1 MEKILKGIVRLLGLA
16 SGLLGLL
23 CLISCAAMLVILLHD
38 SKDAVVVLLGIVG
51 IISSG
56 LFGAYFLCVAFVV
69 WRQFSPAAVHHI
81 SAVVALVLFG
91 VLINRL
97 ADPRPIL
104 PPSFEGSLGDFA
116 LFGSCIA
123 VSFLVFRLFRF
134 MLNRGLF
141 PTQQVETH
149 LHVN

>member
-1 MEKILKGIVRLLGLA
+1 MEKILKGIVRLLGLV

-23 CLISCAAMLVILLHD
+23 CLISCVAMAVILLRD
-38 SKDAVVVLLGIVG
+38 QKDAVVILVGVVG

-56 LFGAYFLCVAFVV
+56 LFGAYFLHVAFVV
-69 WRQFSPAAVHHI
+69 WREFSPAAVHHV
-81 SAVVALVLFG
+81 SAVLGLILFG

-97 ADPRPIL
+97 AVPRPG
-104 PPSFEGSLGDFA
+104 PPPLFVGSLEDFA

-123 VSFLVFRLFRF
+123 VSYLFFRLCRF
-134 MLNRGLF
+134 MLNRVLF
-141 PTQQVETH
+141 PTQQVEAH